1 MSVWAEGAGGGVPP
15 GTRASAAPGAPGGI
29 ASGAPGGA
37 TPFASAVALDH
48 VGVAARDL
56 PPLLAQ
62 YQRLGFD
69 LSPLAQQSGR
79 RTPEG
84 PVELFGSGNRCA
96 FFRHGYVELI
106 GILDPALYP
115 NAVDQ
120 FVARY
125 HGLHIAAFA
134 MANAEANLARLRAG
148 GLAIPGVAY
157 LERPVEAGGSI
168 ARFARLPFPDAP
180 EGRVQLISHLTPELV
195 WQDRWMN
202 HANKVDAL
210 EALVLVAADPAKTA
224 ARFSRLTGL
233 PVLPDPAGGFLLELP
248 GMAGAAGP
256 NAPVLRTSVR
266 MLPPEALPRVLPGV
280 VPPCLPFMAGMVLR
294 TSDGNAA
301 VRTVL
306 AALPVGDMPVQEMPG
321 GALLVPP
328 GLAGGA
334 AILFAP

>member
-1 MSVWAEGAGGGVPP
+1 M
-15 GTRASAAPGAPGGI
+15 
-29 ASGAPGGA
+29 SGAPQ
-37 TPFASAVALDH
+37 TAVALDH
-48 VGVAARDL
+48 VGVAARAL
-56 PPLLAQ
+56 APLLAQ

-84 PVELFGSGNRCA
+84 QVELFGSGNRCA
-96 FFRHGYVELI
+96 FFKHGYVELI

-134 MANAEANLARLRAG
+134 MADAEANLARLRAG

-157 LERPVEAGGSI
+157 LERPVEAGGPT

-180 EGRVQLISHLTPELV
+180 EGRVQLITHLTPELV
-195 WQDRWMN
+195 WNPRWMH
-202 HANKVDAL
+202 HANQVEAL
-210 EALVLVAADPAKTA
+210 EALVLVAANPAETA

-233 PVLPDPAGGFLLELP
+233 PVLPDPAGGFVLELP

-256 NAPVLRTSVR
+256 QAPVLATRVR
-266 MLPPEALPRVLPGV
+266 MLPPEALERVLPGV
-280 VPPCLPFMAGMVLR
+280 VAPTLPFMAGMVLR
-294 TSDGNAA
+294 TGDGNAA
-301 VRTVL
+301 ARQVL
-306 AALPVGDMPVQEMPG
+306 AGLPMGKTPVREMPG

-328 GLAGGA
+328 EYAGGA
-334 AILFAP
+334 AILFMP